1 MNGSSLP
8 QRLESFGCAGTGT
21 EPAVQ
26 PAATIPHDRAASIW
40 DPCRATAA
48 WTSATSWPRRA
59 AASRSSHCLSTR
71 QTQSRRTSLGPSQAA
86 QNPEPGS
93 ARPLWE
99 LHSESGMSYF
109 SLIARDAGPS
119 ETTMNSRTS
128 PLGDRTNVNSSVP
141 LPTKVV
147 SVSGVSGSFGDGP
160 DVSNGL
166 LN

>member
-1 MNGSSLP
+1 LGPLPGYRSVDVRGFVAAQSGRLTLEWLPVYAPDSIPWNISGPISSSTKS
-8 QRLESFGCAGTGT
+8 RTW
-21 EPAVQ
+21 V
-26 PAATIPHDRAASIW
+26 
-40 DPCRATAA
+40 RAT
-48 WTSATSWPRRA
+48 
-59 AASRSSHCLSTR
+59 
-71 QTQSRRTSLGPSQAA
+71 
-86 QNPEPGS
+86 
-93 ARPLWE
+93 LWE

-128 PLGDRTNVNSSVP
+128 PLSDRTNVNSSVP

-160 DVSNGL
+160 DESNGL